1 MGGLAHGLRRW
12 APSPL
17 GVWLGNW
24 APTMALNAHRGSCR
38 RRSDVGC
45 PLGEWA
51 PTMAL
56 TPVWAHARDFHFLGE
71 FDEGVDR
78 AWIFHLNAVE
88 FDIGS
93 SRGEWEMDVFSFE

>member
-1 MGGLAHGLRRW
+1 M
-12 APSPL
+12 
-17 GVWLGNW
+17 
-24 APTMALNAHRGSCR
+24 
-38 RRSDVGC
+38 
-45 PLGEWA
+45 E
-51 PTMAL
+51 L

>member
-1 MGGLAHGLRRW
+1 
-12 APSPL
+12 
-17 GVWLGNW
+17 
-24 APTMALNAHRGSCR
+24 
-38 RRSDVGC
+38 
-45 PLGEWA
+45 
-51 PTMAL
+51 MAL

-93 SRGEWEMDVFSFE
+93 SRGEWEMDVFSVEYSIDIVWGDDATRRRTNDFARFDEHRFDIVASADLIERFGSIDGDIA